1 MFHLVQ
7 PKECWSMW
15 RMSNYKWGCWA
26 VGWPVGGPHD
36 QWQVGTK
43 QAVLLLHTQVQHKP
57 NNQTTKSFTYG
68 HFQQTST
75 TIKLPCA
82 PLTNFVK
89 KNKTRKQPNKASR
102 CRPWTW
108 PTTLAKPSKSLHGL
122 MNGVSLSILAC
133 VKTPSVQWE
142 DNRINFLNSDAAG
155 CEGRLESILSEL
167 KKVNIEQLR
176 PSRGWQRCPW
186 RFPPPVLSA
195 LIVTPATFSPGR
207 HH

>member
-7 PKECWSMW
+7 PKECWKMW

-57 NNQTTKSFTYG
+57 T
-68 HFQQTST
+68 
-75 TIKLPCA
+75 
-82 PLTNFVK
+82 
-89 KNKTRKQPNKASR
+89 NKASR
-102 CRPWTW
+102 CRPWTR
-108 PTTLAKPSKSLHGL
+108 PTILAKPSKSLHGL

-195 LIVTPATFSPGR
+195 LIVTPATFSPGW